1 MAFNPTTTIPG
12 AVNNAGD
19 ADALFLK
26 IYGGEVLT
34 AFSQSTQAMDKHK
47 VRTIASGKSAQFP
60 VMGRSNGAEYLT
72 RGNAINTSAINHAEQ
87 IITVDDKLVTSAFI
101 YDYDEMK
108 NHYDVRQEY
117 SKQHGE
123 ELAVIF
129 DKNVLRTGLIAAR
142 SASVVTGLEGGS
154 QLVNAAAK
162 TDASALV
169 DSLFAARQTLVEKNV
184 NEDANAFLLP
194 AQYFL
199 LINGEDRIIN
209 SDYAAGGSFADAR
222 MTKIAGL
229 SVVMTNN
236 LPSTNVTG
244 TFGGKY
250 DVDASNTAA
259 LVMTS
264 SAVGTVKLQEMRSE
278 MEWKP
283 EYQANLLLTSLGVGH
298 GVLRPEC
305 AVEIT
310 TA

>member
-1 MAFNPTTTIPG
+1 MAFNPNTTAIGSVNQAG
-12 AVNNAGD
+12 AD
-19 ADALFLK
+19 DALFLK

-87 IITVDDKLVTSAFI
+87 IITIDDKLVTSAFI

-129 DKNVLRTGLIAAR
+129 DKNVLRTGLKAAR
-142 SASVVTGLEGGS
+142 SASVVDGLAGGS
-154 QLVNAAAK
+154 VLVNAAAK

-169 DSLFAARQTLVEKNV
+169 DSLFLARQTMAEKDI
-184 NEDANAFLLP
+184 NEQANAFLLP

-209 SDYAAGGSFADAR
+209 GDYAAGGSFADAR

-250 DVDASNTAA
+250 DVDATNTAA
-259 LVMTS
+259 LVMTE

-283 EYQANLLLTSLGVGH
+283 EYQANLLLTSMGIGH

-305 AVEIT
+305 AIEIA

>member
-34 AFSQSTQAMDKHK
+34 AFSQTTQAMDKHK

-129 DKNVLRTGLIAAR
+129 DKNVLRTGLQAAR
-142 SASVVTGLEGGS
+142 SASVVSGLAGGS
-154 QLVNAAAK
+154 VLVNAAAK

-169 DSLFAARQTLVEKNV
+169 DSLFLARQTMAEKDV
-184 NEDANAFLLP
+184 NEMANAFLLP

-250 DVDASNTAA
+250 DVDATNTAA
-259 LVMTS
+259 LVMTE

-305 AVEIT
+305 AIEIA